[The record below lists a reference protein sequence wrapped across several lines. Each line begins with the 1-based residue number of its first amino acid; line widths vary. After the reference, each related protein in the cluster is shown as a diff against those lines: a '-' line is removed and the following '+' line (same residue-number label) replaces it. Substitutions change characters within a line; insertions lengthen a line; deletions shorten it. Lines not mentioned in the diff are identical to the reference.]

1 MQRQQRRQR
10 LLTKPTWPA
19 AYGHFPCGVVDSTLD
34 EARREAGKFPNPTW
48 FTATRQTA
56 PRGRR
61 GRAWVEPVGN
71 FAATLSLPVSDPSE
85 AAFRS
90 FIAALA
96 LDSALNGF
104 LGEGD
109 ETALKWPND
118 VLLNGRKVAGILLES
133 LNAQNRIWG
142 VAIGIGVNLA
152 QAPQSDVL
160 EAGAVP
166 PISLADVIGKAI
178 GPEDFLAHLAFAF
191 DRWETAFQTGGF
203 AAIRIA
209 WLARAAKLGKVVTAR
224 TVRDTF
230 TGTFDTID
238 DAGQL
243 VLTTSDGRISVPAAD
258 VYF

>member
-1 MQRQQRRQR
+1 M
-10 LLTKPTWPA
+10 
-19 AYGHFPCGVVDSTLD
+19 VDSTLD
-34 EARREAGKFPNPTW
+34 EARREAGKLANPTW
-48 FTATRQTA
+48 FTATRQTD

-61 GRAWVEPVGN
+61 GRAWVEPEGN
-71 FAATLSLPVSDPSE
+71 FAATLALPVADPRE

-90 FIAALA
+90 FVAALA
-96 LDSALNGF
+96 LENALGGF
-104 LGEGD
+104 LELRD

-133 LNAQNRIWG
+133 LTAQNRIWG

-152 QAPQSDVL
+152 QAPQSDAL

-166 PISLADVIGKAI
+166 PICLADVIGKSVS
-178 GPEDFLAHLAFAF
+178 PEDFLAYLAHAF
-191 DRWETAFQTGGF
+191 EKWEIAFQTSGF
-203 AAIRIA
+203 AVIRTA
-209 WLARAAKLGKVVTAR
+209 WLARAARLGEVITAR
-224 TVRDTF
+224 TVRDSF

-243 VLTTSDGRISVPAAD
+243 VLTTTEGRITVPAAD

>member
-1 MQRQQRRQR
+1 MSI
-10 LLTKPTWPA
+10 KPTWPA
-19 AYGHFPCGVVDSTLD
+19 AYGHVPCGVIDSTLD

-61 GRAWVEPVGN
+61 GRAWVEPEGN
-71 FAATLSLPVSDPSE
+71 FAATLSMSVNDPNE

-90 FIAALA
+90 FVAALA
-96 LDSALNGF
+96 LEDALAAF
-104 LGEGD
+104 LGQSD

-133 LNAQNRIWG
+133 LTAQNRIWG
-142 VAIGIGVNLA
+142 VAIGIGVNLV
-152 QAPQSDVL
+152 QAPHTDAL
-160 EAGAVP
+160 ENGAIA
-166 PISLADVIGKAI
+166 PISLSEATGRTISAD
-178 GPEDFLAHLAFAF
+178 DFLAHLAFAF
-191 DRWETAFQTGGF
+191 DQWESTFQTGGF
-203 AAIRIA
+203 AAIRTA
-209 WLARAAKLGKVVTAR
+209 WLARAARLGEVITAR
-224 TVRDTF
+224 TVRDTY

-243 VLTTSDGRISVPAAD
+243 VLTTSDGRITIPAAD

>member
-1 MQRQQRRQR
+1 MS
-10 LLTKPTWPA
+10 TKPTWPVG
-19 AYGHFPCGVVDSTLD
+19 YGHFPCGVVDSTLD

-61 GRAWVEPVGN
+61 GRAWVEPEGN
-71 FAATLSLPVSDPSE
+71 FAATLAIPVANPNE

-96 LDSALNGF
+96 LNDALRAFPGV
-104 LGEGD
+104 GD
-109 ETALKWPND
+109 GTALKWPND

-133 LNAQNRIWG
+133 LTVQNRIWG

-152 QAPQSDVL
+152 QAPQNNAL
-160 EAGAVP
+160 EEGAVA
-166 PISLADVIGKAI
+166 PICLADVTSNAVS
-178 GPEDFLAHLAFAF
+178 PEDFLAHLACAF

-203 AAIRIA
+203 TVIRTA
-209 WLARAAKLGKVVTAR
+209 WLARAAKLGEVITAR

-243 VLTTSDGRISVPAAD
+243 VLKTAEGRITVPAAD